1 MLLLVLS
8 LGWVPAGVTL
18 QDSVCVCVRERLCR
32 TVCVCPSWCDSAG
45 PCVCVFVCV
54 CVGVQVLGRN
64 QVKL

>member
-32 TVCVCPSWCDSAG
+32 TVCL
-45 PCVCVFVCV
+45 CVSQLV
-54 CVGVQVLGRN
+54 
-64 QVKL
+64 